1 MELNTKVKKFREIVN
16 ELADLYEKKN
26 HNYGDSF
33 GKLYEDLGPIAGLVP
48 LHNKLDRLT
57 NLIKNNDKNHF
68 ESIEDNFKDLANYAI
83 MNLIE
88 MEDYKRDYLDFTED
102 NNLYVGDH
110 IVNSDTCKTYVYSDD
125 CVDKNNNYVNTIK
138 IDYTKP
144 ATATTTN
151 TKIPYKIYAIEDVP
165 KVGVDTFHNDP
176 AKDPFKYLLDDEEAN
191 RKFHSDLDK
200 MIEDD
205 EVYSNEH

>member
-57 NLIKNNDKNHF
+57 NLIKNDDKNHF

-88 MEDYKRDYLDFTED
+88 MQDHNKAIDFTEE
-102 NNLYVGDH
+102 VRRF
-110 IVNSDTCKTYVYSDD
+110 
-125 CVDKNNNYVNTIK
+125 
-138 IDYTKP
+138 
-144 ATATTTN
+144 
-151 TKIPYKIYAIEDVP
+151 KIPL
-165 KVGVDTFHNDP
+165 VGVDKSIMKTDTT
-176 AKDPFKYLLDDEEAN
+176 KYSIDDLEE
-191 RKFHSDLDK
+191 
-200 MIEDD
+200 
-205 EVYSNEH
+205 YSNEH

>member
-1 MELNTKVKKFREIVN
+1 MELNTKVKRFREIVN

-57 NLIKNNDKNHF
+57 NLIKNDDKNHF

-88 MEDYKRDYLDFTED
+88 MQDHNKAIDFTEE
-102 NNLYVGDH
+102 VR
-110 IVNSDTCKTYVYSDD
+110 KF
-125 CVDKNNNYVNTIK
+125 
-138 IDYTKP
+138 
-144 ATATTTN
+144 
-151 TKIPYKIYAIEDVP
+151 KIPL
-165 KVGVDTFHNDP
+165 VGVDKPIMKTDTT
-176 AKDPFKYLLDDEEAN
+176 KYSIDDLEE
-191 RKFHSDLDK
+191 
-200 MIEDD
+200 
-205 EVYSNEH
+205 YSNEH

>member
-1 MELNTKVKKFREIVN
+1 MKKTLLNDKVIRFREIVN

-33 GKLYEDLGPIAGLVP
+33 GKLYSDLGPIAGLVP

-57 NLIKNNDKNHF
+57 NLIKGDSNHF
-68 ESIEDNFKDLANYAI
+68 ESIEDNFKDLDNYAI

-88 MEDYKRDYLDFTED
+88 MEDHKRDYLDFTE
-102 NNLYVGDH
+102 LTVGDTH
-110 IVNSDTCKTYVYSDD
+110 TD
-125 CVDKNNNYVNTIK
+125 
-138 IDYTKP
+138 
-144 ATATTTN
+144 TATSV
-151 TKIPYKIYAIEDVP
+151 PYKVP
-165 KVGVDTFHNDP
+165 KVGVDYPFYNDP
-176 AKDPFKYLLDDEEAN
+176 EKDPFKYLLDDEDAN
-191 RKFHSDLDK
+191 KKFHADLNK